1 MARTLAQ
8 LQQDEDDIL
17 DALGTGALKV
27 VYGDPPK
34 QVTFRS
40 VAELREALNVIRRE
54 IQNISGTRRP
64 RKYHLTTGGDGWQ
77 A

>member
-1 MARTLAQ
+1 MARTLLQ
-8 LQQDEDDIL
+8 LQQDESDIL

-54 IQNISGTRRP
+54 IAEAEGKRKP
-64 RKYHLTTGGDGWQ
+64 RLFRVTTGGTGWQ